1 MRVALPLLLVHVSVN
16 ITSDKTSSR
25 FGMLVATYKVFQCAI
40 VLFLFI
46 IKLVRM
52 LCYFIVYSRELL
64 VRLAAYWTIVAPI
77 WQFLLLL
84 IDTVVFYIVCA
95 NVGCESRTG

>member
-52 LCYFIVYSRELL
+52 LCYFIVYSENCLSGL
-64 VRLAAYWTIVAPI
+64 QPTG
-77 WQFLLLL
+77 LLLL
-84 IDTVVFYIVCA
+84 PFGNFCCY
-95 NVGCESRTG
+95 